1 MLSARRGAAQPWPG
15 ECQGP
20 TPYLGTLNWA
30 ARPARLCA
38 FCAQTSWISVDTK
51 PSALA
56 AQSKSFHCHF
66 DFSRRVYKTVPLRR
80 GLEMSPCSGPA
91 THQNVENADAMFE
104 GIRMLLVNR
113 IA

>member
-1 MLSARRGAAQPWPG
+1 MRRQKGRWIAGIGLS
-15 ECQGP
+15 
-20 TPYLGTLNWA
+20 TTL
-30 ARPARLCA
+30 A
-38 FCAQTSWISVDTK
+38 FSRISVDTK

-56 AQSKSFHCHF
+56 AQPKGFHSHF

-80 GLEMSPCSGPA
+80 GLEMSPRSGPA
-91 THQNVENADAMFE
+91 THQNVENADTMFE